1 MESLFTYS
9 LTVSLS
15 ILALWLAY
23 RLTIATQKHLTTNRA
38 VLLTIYLISILIYP
52 IVSILSSNVPVVYAP
67 SSISVPWT
75 HDGIRQMAT
84 ILSYLSYT
92 WLIGACACALLTLS
106 ELTRICLI
114 IRRAKPIREG
124 HRKIYITD
132 NDRISPFSF
141 GNIIV
146 MNTRDYKTGKDF
158 ILAHEEGHIS
168 HIHTADMILAQ
179 LTLIICWYNPAAW
192 ILRKDLKL
200 NHEYQADQYSLDSGC
215 DTKSYQMFLL
225 QRVAG
230 KNFPVLANNLN
241 IKNLKQ
247 RIAMIN
253 RNRSNGVSN
262 ILRYG
267 FPLAAMV
274 IVAMAILNPN
284 VQETLFISRHASKMA
299 NAKQTI
305 LEKQPDIF
313 VEGRQI
319 EMDNLNEIRPA
330 DIQSI
335 TVTKNPDR
343 IDINLK

>member
-9 LTVSLS
+9 LTVSIS
-15 ILALWLAY
+15 VLALWLSY
-23 RLTIATQKHLTTNRA
+23 RLTIATQKHLMTNRA

-52 IVSILSSNVPVVYAP
+52 MVSVLSSNVSVEYAP
-67 SSISVPWT
+67 SSIAVPWT
-75 HDGIRQMAT
+75 HDGIRQMAI
-84 ILSYLSYT
+84 ILSYLSYI
-92 WLIGACACALLTLS
+92 WFIGACACTLLTMA
-106 ELTRICLI
+106 ELIRIGVI
-114 IRRAKPIREG
+114 IHQAKRIRENG
-124 HRKIYITD
+124 RTVYITD
-132 NDRISPFSF
+132 NDRISPFSI
-141 GNIIV
+141 GKIIV
-146 MNTRDYKTGKDF
+146 LNARDYDTARDF
-158 ILAHEEGHIS
+158 ILAHEEGHIR

-192 ILRKDLKL
+192 VLRTDLKL

-225 QRVAG
+225 QRAAG

-253 RNRSNGVSN
+253 RNRANGVSN
-262 ILRYG
+262 FLRYG
-267 FPLAAMV
+267 FPLVAMV
-274 IVAMAILNPN
+274 IVAIAMLNPN
-284 VQETLFISRHASKMA
+284 VKETLLISQHASKMA
-299 NAKQTI
+299 NAKQTL

-319 EMDNLNEIRPA
+319 EMDNLKEIRPA

-335 TVTKNPDR
+335 TITKNPDR
-343 IDINLK
+343 IDVNLK